1 MDPALLKAL
10 KALSD
15 ASRLRIVGLLAS
27 RPYAVEELADALGL
41 SAPTVAHHLKR
52 LRSADLVR
60 SVARHPYVE
69 YSLAVDRLHEVGR
82 MLDRLETSA
91 ERSEQLPG
99 PGGEPLPAFD
109 AKVLRAFVQ
118 GGRLTSIPA
127 QEKKRL
133 VVLRWVRERC
143 FPEARE
149 YQEREVNERL
159 ATVHEDTAALRRYL
173 VESRLMS
180 RSGGIYRRID
190 EPANATEPAQATGVA
205 AAPTGVAAA
214 PTSPAAPTEPAQALT
229 SPAAP
234 TVVAA
239 APTES
244 SVAPRHSR

>member
-1 MDPALLKAL
+1 MTPIEPCRYPAGTMDPALLETL

-52 LRSADLVR
+52 LRSAGLVR

-109 AKVLRAFVQ
+109 AKVLRAFVE

-143 FPEARE
+143 FPEARD
-149 YQEREVNERL
+149 YPEREVNERL
-159 ATVHEDTAALRRYL
+159 ATVHEDTATLRRYI

-180 RSGGIYRRID
+180 RSGGIYRRVEAAPAGES
-190 EPANATEPAQATGVA
+190 EPAPAGASEAATATEPG
-205 AAPTGVAAA
+205 APD
-214 PTSPAAPTEPAQALT
+214 
-229 SPAAP
+229 
-234 TVVAA
+234 
-239 APTES
+239 
-244 SVAPRHSR
+244 PRPSR